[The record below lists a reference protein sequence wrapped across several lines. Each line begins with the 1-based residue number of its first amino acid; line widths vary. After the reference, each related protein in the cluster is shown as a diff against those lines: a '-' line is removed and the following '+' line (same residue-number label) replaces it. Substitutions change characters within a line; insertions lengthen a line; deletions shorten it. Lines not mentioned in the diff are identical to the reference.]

1 MRRGDFDTW
10 ETLLWIGIW
19 IALIFVLAVLFI
31 GCTPLTEK
39 AERYGEVGERFL
51 NPDEVQIKYHREGNT
66 VSGYE
71 MRCFGAACEEFG
83 SE

>member
-1 MRRGDFDTW
+1 MIRIWDILGR
-10 ETLLWIGIW
+10 LLMF
-19 IALIFVLAVLFI
+19 LVFCLVVLVVLA

-51 NPDEVQIKYHREGNT
+51 NPDEVKIEYRREGNT

-71 MRCFGAACEEFG
+71 MRCFGKTCDELEKD
-83 SE
+83 E